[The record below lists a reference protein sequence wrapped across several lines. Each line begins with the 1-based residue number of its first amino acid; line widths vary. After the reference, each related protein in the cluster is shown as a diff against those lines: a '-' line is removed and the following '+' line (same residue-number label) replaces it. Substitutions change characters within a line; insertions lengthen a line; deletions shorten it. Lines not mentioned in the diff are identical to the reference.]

1 MKEIDLDPVEYAPR
15 NNILIGADVFFVLAA
30 LSIINSLIV
39 FFMQIQNL
47 PIAFAFT
54 QWIDGTTGPM
64 TQDGWNPPLYAS
76 RLMMDILI
84 ALAFAAFGYFARRGS
99 DLAFVVGMF
108 LYVVDAMLSIGLR
121 DFWGFGF
128 HLIALFFIFKG
139 LLASRH
145 ARENAISY

>member
-15 NNILIGADVFFVLAA
+15 NNIFIGADVFFVLAG

-39 FFMQIQNL
+39 YFLQIRNL

-54 QWIDGTTGPM
+54 QWIDGTTGAM
-64 TQDGWNPPLYAS
+64 TPEGWNPPLS
-76 RLMMDILI
+76 ITRLAMDILI
-84 ALAFAAFGYFARRGS
+84 AIAFAGFGWFARRGS

-121 DFWGFGF
+121 EFWGFGF

>member
-1 MKEIDLDPVEYAPR
+1 ML
-15 NNILIGADVFFVLAA
+15 
-30 LSIINSLIV
+30 
-39 FFMQIQNL
+39 
-47 PIAFAFT
+47 
-54 QWIDGTTGPM
+54 
-64 TQDGWNPPLYAS
+64 
-76 RLMMDILI
+76 DILI
-84 ALAFAAFGYFARRGS
+84 ALAFAGFGWFAKRGS

-128 HLIALFFIFKG
+128 HLIALFLIFKG

>member
-1 MKEIDLDPVEYAPR
+1 MKEIDLDPVEYAPPR
-15 NNILIGADVFFVLAA
+15 NIYIGADVFFVLAA

-39 FFMQIQNL
+39 FFVGTQNL
-47 PIAFAFT
+47 PFAFAFT

-64 TQDGWNPPLYAS
+64 TAEGWNPPLQVGK
-76 RLMMDILI
+76 LLLDILI
-84 ALAFAAFGYFARRGS
+84 ALAFAVFGWLARRGS

-108 LYVVDAMLSIGLR
+108 LYVIDAMLSIGLR